1 MTLEDTVNTLVHHE
15 TFGAFLEN
23 IHQLRE
29 VAISELNNCSLEQV
43 QQISGKILAY
53 DEILRLGNYEDT
65 RRRFS

>member
-1 MTLEDTVNTLVHHE
+1 MTLEDAVNTLVHHE

>member
-1 MTLEDTVNTLVHHE
+1 MTLEEAVNTLVHHE

-29 VAISELNNCSLEQV
+29 EAISELNNCSLEQV